1 MSSFIL
7 QFFKREFCVL
17 VRVAPVEVFRQGRHV
32 AAFRITDV
40 FLEGDG
46 AILVGV
52 ASAQEFLGARA
63 VGRRFLGGGFPVR
76 IVVGVVLGVKGPG
89 FLDEAIDESLKLL
102 DLRGHFPG

>member
-7 QFFKREFCVL
+7 QFFKSEFCVL
-17 VRVAPVEVFRQGRHV
+17 VGVAAIEVFRQSRHV

-76 IVVGVVLGVKGPG
+76 VVVGIGLRLKSPS
-89 FLDEAIDESLKLL
+89 FLDEAVD
-102 DLRGHFPG
+102 